1 MGGSSKP
8 EQVKTLSKPGRWMA
22 QEVFRE
28 MFDLDRPQTGAFA
41 NAMRRGGHGNEPWEA
56 AFAQALSPQL
66 SEASSL
72 DPGLTADYFLKGV
85 TTPAIAAWNKY
96 RKPQERELLAGA
108 GGTLFHSRVREKEN
122 EAFSEMTMNLNAL
135 LAQNQ
140 MQNMRL
146 QAQAAQRKELV
157 PLQAAQ
163 AFMGTEQR
171 ALTTPSPSPWASAG
185 LGLAMAASGGTAGLS
200 ALGAGALGLG
210 GGLSN
215 FFSQGR
221 NQGFS
226 ASRIKY
232 DI

>member
-8 EQVKTLSKPGRWMA
+8 EQVKTLTKPQRWTA

-56 AFAQALSPQL
+56 AFAQALDPEL
-66 SEASSL
+66 SAASSL
-72 DPGLTADYFLKGV
+72 DPELTADYFEKGV
-85 TTPAIAAWNKY
+85 RTPAMAAWDKY
-96 RKPQERELLAGA
+96 RHPQIQEQLAGA

-163 AFMGTEQR
+163 TFMGQEQV
-171 ALTTPSPSPWASAG
+171 ALTTPSPSPLASAG

-200 ALGAGALGLG
+200 ALGAGVFGLG

-215 FFSQGR
+215 FFSKGK

-226 ASRIKY
+226 ASRTKY
-232 DI
+232 DV